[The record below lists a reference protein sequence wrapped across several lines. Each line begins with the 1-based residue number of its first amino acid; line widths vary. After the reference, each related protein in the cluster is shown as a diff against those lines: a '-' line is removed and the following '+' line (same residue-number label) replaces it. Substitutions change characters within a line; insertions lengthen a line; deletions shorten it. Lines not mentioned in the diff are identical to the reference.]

1 MVSIEMFSDLRRAK
15 FSNIPSLESQIPAH
29 FIKYQNECAG
39 GKPQDQEPKVPGSS
53 PSPSAEHRELTQQSD
68 TCEGLHRARNKPDS
82 AAEQTTASAQCR
94 D

>member
-39 GKPQDQEPKVPGSS
+39 GKAQDQKPQGPGFESQRS
-53 PSPSAEHRELTQQSD
+53 THTQLTQRSD

-82 AAEQTTASAQCR
+82 AAEQTTTSAES
-94 D
+94 